1 MRQEEGNVSMGWSER
16 NDRLLKPT
24 PMNETQRQLEPGAW
38 KLLAEYLRRP
48 WVLLPLL
55 GLVTFVL
62 YCGSLSFDFVWD
74 DWPQIV
80 NSPIIRTWSNLP
92 RAFGSD
98 LWYHMARHQVYYRPL
113 FMAWSM
119 LNYTLFGLQPWGW
132 HLGAILLHVGAVA
145 AVFWLTRRLGLDY
158 WTAALAALI
167 FALHPIH
174 IEPVAWVSAASDTM
188 VTVFVA
194 LAFAAFLNGRDSA
207 RNSERSSS
215 RKKRA
220 KWRVASLALLGCA
233 LLTKEMAVVFS
244 ALVGIYVWLHPA
256 ERKASPGRRVIAAA
270 MEAAP
275 YAAVTLAYA
284 LLRKNALLHAT
295 GQFDPIHGMMDV
307 LRTLPLVLSIYLRQ
321 LLVPVGM
328 TALYYTPYVT
338 TAILTQVVLPVIV
351 LGAAWA
357 GLWYWNRRNGNSTVA
372 FAGLWL
378 LVGLAPALYL
388 RNFGNGDFVRD
399 RYMYMPSIGFA
410 ILAAMG
416 LRRLPSFK
424 GWNAQAVQGCAVLA
438 LCAGYMG
445 ASLAQ
450 QAYWGNDLLLLVRG
464 QSLYP
469 GNPYAEAGLAK
480 EYSQRGAHDRAIEL
494 AQSVVRNHP
503 EYGYGPL
510 ALAEAF
516 IHAGRFEEGRVWLER
531 VDPDYAKSEVGM
543 AGVAGLYGQMGDYER
558 ALALC
563 SEILTKEPDL
573 YSALY
578 NCGNI
583 HLMDGQYRDAEQLLS
598 RAAQLVPEQ
607 AAPKHFL
614 GRALLQDGR
623 NAEAQPY
630 LMQAAAM
637 DPKVWDYHYWLA
649 QSLEKSGNMSAAR
662 AEYQRALQLNQ
673 DSKEAKL
680 RLTALEAK

>member
-1 MRQEEGNVSMGWSER
+1 M
-16 NDRLLKPT
+16 D
-24 PMNETQRQLEPGAW
+24 ETQAHLEPSASE
-38 KLLAEYLRRP
+38 LLAKYLRRP
-48 WVLLPLL
+48 SVLLPLL
-55 GLVTFVL
+55 GLVTFVV
-62 YCGSLSFDFVWD
+62 YSGSLSFDFVWD

-98 LWYHMARHQVYYRPL
+98 LWYHVARHQVYYRPL
-113 FMAWSM
+113 FVAWSM
-119 LNYTLFGLQPWGW
+119 LNYALFGLRPWGW
-132 HLGAILLHVGAVA
+132 HLGAVLLHVGAVA
-145 AVFWLTRRLGLDY
+145 AVFWLARRLGLEY

-174 IEPVAWVSAASDTM
+174 IEPVTWISAASDTM
-188 VTVFVA
+188 VTMLAA
-194 LAFAAFLNGRDSA
+194 LAFAAFLNGRGTE
-207 RNSERSSS
+207 RNSERNSE
-215 RKKRA
+215 RQKRTA
-220 KWRVASLALLGCA
+220 WWIASLALLACA

-244 ALVGIYVWLHPA
+244 ALVGIYAWLHPA
-256 ERKASPGRRVIAAA
+256 EKRASPGRRVLGAA

-275 YAAVTLAYA
+275 YVVVTLAYV
-284 LLRKNALLHAT
+284 LLRKHALLHAT
-295 GQFDPIHGMMDV
+295 GQFDPSHGMLDV
-307 LRTLPLVLSIYLRQ
+307 ARTLPLVLSIYLRQ
-321 LLVPVGM
+321 LLVPVGI
-328 TALYYTPYVT
+328 TGLYYTPYVT
-338 TAILTQVVLPVIV
+338 SAILSQVVAPVLV
-351 LGAAWA
+351 LGAALV
-357 GLWYWNRRNGNSTVA
+357 GLWYWNRREGNSTVA

-399 RYMYMPSIGFA
+399 RYMYLPSIGFA
-410 ILAAMG
+410 ILAALG
-416 LRRLPSFK
+416 LRRLPSIK
-424 GWNAQAVQGCAVLA
+424 RWNAQAVQGCAVVV
-438 LCAGYMG
+438 LCGGYVC

-450 QAYWGNDLLLLVRG
+450 QVYWGSDLLLLVRG

-469 GNPYAEAGLAK
+469 GNPYAVAGLAK

-494 AQSVVRNHP
+494 AQSVVKDHP
-503 EYGYGPL
+503 EYDYGPL
-510 ALAEAF
+510 ALAEAY
-516 IHAGRFEEGRVWLER
+516 IRAGRFEEGRVWLER
-531 VDPDYAKSEVGM
+531 VNPDYAESEVGM

-558 ALALC
+558 AFALC
-563 SEILTKEPDL
+563 SQILEKEPNL

-583 HLMDGQYRDAEQLLS
+583 HLMDGQYKDAEQLLS
-598 RAAQLVPEQ
+598 RAVQLGPEQ

-630 LMQAAAM
+630 LLQAVAM
-637 DPKVWDYHYWLA
+637 DPKVWDHHYWLA
-649 QSLEKSGNMSAAR
+649 VSFEESGNVSAAR

-673 DSKEAKL
+673 DSKEAKM

>member
-1 MRQEEGNVSMGWSER
+1 MDES
-16 NDRLLKPT
+16 
-24 PMNETQRQLEPGAW
+24 QRHPEPSALE
-38 KLLAEYLRRP
+38 LLAKYLRRP
-48 WVLLPLL
+48 GVLLPVL
-55 GLVTFVL
+55 GLITFVL
-62 YCGSLSFDFVWD
+62 YSGSLSFDFVWD
-74 DWPQIV
+74 DHPQIV

-98 LWYHMARHQVYYRPL
+98 LWYHVARHQVYYRPL
-113 FMAWSM
+113 FVAWSM
-119 LNYTLFGLQPWGW
+119 LNYTLFGLRPWGW
-132 HLGAILLHVGAVA
+132 HLGAVLLHVGAVA
-145 AVFWLTRRLGLDY
+145 AVFYLARRLGLEY
-158 WTAALAALI
+158 WAAALTALI

-188 VTVFVA
+188 VTMFAA
-194 LAFAAFLNGRDSA
+194 LAFAAFLSGRD
-207 RNSERSSS
+207 REGKN
-215 RKKRA
+215 RA
-220 KWRVASLALLGCA
+220 AWWIASLMLLACA

-244 ALVGIYVWLHPA
+244 ALVGIYAWLHPA
-256 ERKASPGRRVIAAA
+256 KEKASPGHRVLGAVK
-270 MEAAP
+270 EAAP
-275 YAAVTLAYA
+275 YALVTLAYA
-284 LLRKNALLHAT
+284 LLRKHALPHVT
-295 GQFDPIHGMMDV
+295 GEFDPSHGVMDM

-321 LLVPVGM
+321 LLLPVGI

-338 TAILTQVVLPVIV
+338 SVNLSHVIAPAAV
-351 LGAAWA
+351 LGAALI
-357 GLWYWNRRNGNSTVA
+357 GLWYWNRREGNSTVA

-378 LVGLAPALYL
+378 LIGLAPALYL

-399 RYMYMPSIGFA
+399 RYMYLPSIGFA
-410 ILAAMG
+410 ILAAVG
-416 LRRLPSFK
+416 LRRMPSIK
-424 GWNAQAVQGCAVLA
+424 ALSVQTVQCCAVA
-438 LCAGYMG
+438 VLCSGYVC
-445 ASLAQ
+445 ASISQ
-450 QAYWGNDLLLLVRG
+450 QVYWGSDLLLLVRG

-469 GNPYAEAGLAK
+469 GNPYAVAGLAK

-494 AQSVVRNHP
+494 AQSVVKDHP

-510 ALAEAF
+510 ALAEAY

-558 ALALC
+558 AFALC
-563 SEILTKEPDL
+563 SEILEKEPNL

-583 HLMDGQYRDAEQLLS
+583 HLMDGQYKSAERLLS
-598 RAAQLVPEQ
+598 RAVQLVPEQ

-630 LMQAAAM
+630 LLQAVAM

-649 QSLEKSGNMSAAR
+649 VSFEESGNVSAAL